1 MSYYYVTHPN
11 MDFSATVKAPSTDK
25 ARTTFLDYLERSG
38 KALRKDR
45 QLIRRNTVADRI
57 EFPEEVDTDVSLSY
71 NYTGENGIEE
81 EQVIQVGYGQALVG
95 EEPIEDEDYDRDT
108 VEDTFGLEPEPE
120 LEPEP
125 MPIEQV
131 EREQDIKDTPIGR
144 MSLGSV

>member
-38 KALRKDR
+38 KAYRKDR

-57 EFPEEVDTDVSLSY
+57 EFPEEVDSDVSLSY

-81 EQVIQVGYGQALVG
+81 EQVIQVGYGQALDG
-95 EEPIEDEDYDRDT
+95 EEPIEDEDYNREP
-108 VEDTFGLEPEPE
+108 VEGEPEPE
-120 LEPEP
+120 SEP